1 MKKSN
6 IIVLIFLSLFFAI
19 IIMSNKRVHLKAAP
33 GEGKAFKVNSFFAEQ
48 DVLQENV
55 TTGAIVTVL
64 FETTGVGKNDKINHA
79 VYYST
84 AKSGR
89 DWAEVKLKSTDA
101 DGEEKIN
108 VRVPNSGYYYFKI
121 ISKKG
126 KKSAEK
132 MLEMPIYVS
141 GDRYLA
147 GTEFMKNS
155 GKQPLVEGISGRY
168 VDDKAEISWTGTE
181 NGHYV
186 VGLYNG
192 DTMEEISK
200 EYTSETSFSV
210 DVSKEIENVAYYV
223 ANVNN
228 NGNNGD
234 FELYYMPDRNSP
246 NAMVRFPSR
255 SMLNNEE
262 LSIDIL
268 FTGECKVD
276 ITVNDTVEADDSEA
290 SGTYTVPLPDGDVKI
305 LVSVSDEYGNIKNYI
320 KELKVDTIK
329 PKVVLDKVIDGA
341 VTTDDTIDITGEC
354 SEDVTLIMNG
364 QSKKVKKGS
373 FSFTQRLSIGE
384 NDIKLQAVDGAG
396 NKSNVRA
403 VITRETEHK
412 RSMKATLLVGSTFGI
427 IMLAYII
434 TFSGWIAKKRKN

>member
-354 SEDVTLIMNG
+354 SEDVTFIMNG

>member
-1 MKKSN
+1 MKKTN
-6 IIVLIFLSLFFAI
+6 IIALIFLSLFFLI
-19 IIMSNKRVHLKAAP
+19 ITMLNKTVHIKAAP
-33 GEGKAFKVNSFFAEQ
+33 GEGKAFKVNSFFVEQ
-48 DVLQENV
+48 DAFQESA
-55 TTGAIVTVL
+55 TSGAIVTVS
-64 FETTGVGKNDKINHA
+64 FDIMGTDKKAKLTHT
-79 VYYST
+79 VCYST

-89 DWAEVKLKSTDA
+89 DWAEIKLKSTDSS
-101 DGEEKIN
+101 GEEKIN
-108 VRVPNSGYYYFKI
+108 VKVPNSGYYYFKI

-126 KKSAEK
+126 KKIAEK
-132 MLEMPIYVS
+132 MLEMPVYVS

-168 VDDKAEISWTGTE
+168 VDDKAEISWTGRE

-186 VGLYNG
+186 VGLFNG
-192 DTMEEISK
+192 DTMEEIAK
-200 EYTSETSFSV
+200 EYTSDTVFSA
-210 DVSKEIENVAYYV
+210 EIPEGIENVAYYV
-223 ANVNN
+223 ANINN

-246 NAMVRFPSR
+246 NSMVRFPAGS
-255 SMLNNEE
+255 SVNDNE
-262 LSIDIL
+262 LSIDVL
-268 FTGECKVD
+268 FAGECKVD
-276 ITVNDTVEADDSEA
+276 IIVNDTVEAENSEA
-290 SGTYTVPLPDGDVKI
+290 SGTYTVPLPEGDVKI
-305 LVSVSDEYGNIKNYI
+305 LVSVSDEYGNIKNYT

-329 PKVVLDKVIDGA
+329 PKLVLDKVIDGA
-341 VTTDDTIDITGEC
+341 VTTDNEIDITGEC

-373 FSFTQRLSIGE
+373 FSFTQRLSVGE
-384 NDIKLQAVDGAG
+384 NDIKLQAVDEGG

-412 RSMKATLLVGSTFGI
+412 RSMNATILVGSTFGI
-427 IMLAYII
+427 IILAYII

>member
-6 IIVLIFLSLFFAI
+6 IIALVFLGLFLVIFTI
-19 IIMSNKRVHLKAAP
+19 PNKIVHLEAAP
-33 GEGKAFKVNSFFAEQ
+33 KLGKAFKVNSFFAEQ
-48 DVLQENV
+48 DALQENV
-55 TTGAIVTVL
+55 TSGAIVTIL
-64 FETTGVGKNDKINHA
+64 FETTGVRKNDKINHA

-89 DWAEVKLKSTDA
+89 DWAEVKLKSTA
-101 DGEEKIN
+101 SRGEEKIN
-108 VRVPNSGYYYFKI
+108 VRVPSSGYYYFKL

-126 KKSAEK
+126 RKTAEK
-132 MLEMPIYVS
+132 ILEMPVYVS

-147 GTEFMKNS
+147 GMEYMKDS
-155 GKQPLVEGISGRY
+155 GKLPLVEGISGRY
-168 VDDKAEISWTGTE
+168 VDGKAEISWVGVE

-186 VGLYNG
+186 VGLYNS
-192 DTMEEISK
+192 DTMEEIAK
-200 EYTSETSFSV
+200 EYTSETVFST
-210 DVSKEIENVAYYV
+210 EIPDGIKNVAYYV

-246 NAMVRFPSR
+246 NSMVRFPVR
-255 SMLNNEE
+255 SAINETE
-262 LSIDIL
+262 LSIDVL
-268 FTGECKVD
+268 FAGECKVD
-276 ITVNDTVEADDSEA
+276 IIVNDTIEAEGSEA
-290 SGTYTVPLPDGDVKI
+290 SGTYTVALPEGDVKI
-305 LVSVSDEYGNIKNYI
+305 LVSVSDEYGNIKNYT

-329 PKVVLDKVIDGA
+329 PKLVLDKVIDGA
-341 VTTDDTIDITGEC
+341 VTTDNEIAVTGEC

-364 QSKKVKKGS
+364 QSKKIKKGS

-384 NDIKLQAVDGAG
+384 NDIKLQAVDEAG

-403 VITRETEHK
+403 VITREAEHK
-412 RSMKATLLVGSTFGI
+412 RSMKATVLVGSTFGVI
-427 IMLAYII
+427 LFAYIV

>member
-1 MKKSN
+1 MKKPN
-6 IIVLIFLSLFFAI
+6 IILFIFLSLVLMIF
-19 IIMSNKRVHLKAAP
+19 IMQKKIVHIEAAP
-33 GEGKAFKVNSFFAEQ
+33 KSGKAFKVNSFFVEQ
-48 DVLQENV
+48 DTLQENV
-55 TTGAIVTVL
+55 TGGAIVTVS
-64 FETTGVGKNDKINHA
+64 FDTTGVDKKVKLTHT

-89 DWAEVKLKSTDA
+89 DWAEIKLKSTDA
-101 DGEEKIN
+101 SGGEKIN
-108 VRVPNSGYYYFKI
+108 VRVPNSGYYYFKLV
-121 ISKKG
+121 SKKG
-126 KKSAEK
+126 KKAAEK
-132 MLEMPIYVS
+132 ILEMPVYVS

-147 GTEFMKNS
+147 GMEFMKDS
-155 GKQPLVEGISGRY
+155 PKQPLVEGISGRY
-168 VDDKAEISWTGTE
+168 VDDKAEISWAGTE
-181 NGHYV
+181 NGRYV
-186 VGLYNG
+186 AGLYNS
-192 DTMEEISK
+192 DTMEEIAK
-200 EYTSETSFSV
+200 EYTSETVFST
-210 DVSKEIENVAYYV
+210 ELPEGIENVAYYV

-246 NAMVRFPSR
+246 NAIVRFPTGSTV
-255 SMLNNEE
+255 NDEE
-262 LSIDIL
+262 LSIDVL

-276 ITVNDTVEADDSEA
+276 ITVNDAVETDGSEA
-290 SGTYTVPLPDGDVKI
+290 SGTYTVILPEGNVKI
-305 LVSVSDEYGNIKNYI
+305 IVSITDESGSVKNYI
-320 KELKVDTIK
+320 KELKVDTTK

-341 VTTDDTIDITGEC
+341 VTTDNTIDITGEC

-384 NDIKLQAVDGAG
+384 NDIKLQAVDEAG

-403 VITRETEHK
+403 VITREREHK

-427 IMLAYII
+427 IILAYII

>member
-276 ITVNDTVEADDSEA
+276 ITVNDTVEADGSEA

>member
-6 IIVLIFLSLFFAI
+6 IIVLIFLSLFFTI
-19 IIMSNKRVHLKAAP
+19 IIMSNKRVDLKAVP
-33 GEGKAFKVNSFFAEQ
+33 GEGKAFKVDSFFVEQ

-55 TTGAIVTVL
+55 TGGAVVTVSFDITGA
-64 FETTGVGKNDKINHA
+64 DKKAKLTHT

-84 AKSGR
+84 AKSGKN
-89 DWAEVKLKSTDA
+89 WTEKKLKSTGVS
-101 DGEEKIN
+101 GEEKIN
-108 VRVPNSGYYYFKI
+108 IRVPSSGYYYFKI

-126 KKSAEK
+126 KKTAEK
-132 MLEMPIYVS
+132 TLELPVYVS
-141 GDRYLA
+141 GDIHLA
-147 GTEFMKNS
+147 GADNMTENV
-155 GKQPLVEGISGRY
+155 KQPLVQGILGRY
-168 VDDKAEISWTGTE
+168 VDDKAEISWTGVE
-181 NGHYV
+181 NGNYV

-200 EYTSETSFSV
+200 EYTSETSFSI

-234 FELYYMPDRNSP
+234 FELHYMPDRNSP
-246 NAMVRFPSR
+246 NVMVRFPSR
-255 SMLNNEE
+255 SMLNDEE

-276 ITVNDTVEADDSEA
+276 ITVNDTVEADASEA

-341 VTTDDTIDITGEC
+341 VTTNDTIDITGEC

-373 FSFTQRLSIGE
+373 FRFTQRLSIGE

-403 VITRETEHK
+403 VITREAEHK
-412 RSMKATLLVGSTFGI
+412 RSMKATILVGSTFGI
-427 IMLAYII
+427 IILAYII